1 MRNINIIYMHSNN
14 FMQYIHSFKDQIL
27 KLYYQY
33 LYIIQH
39 KYMEVKLKLMVY
51 IKLHLITNLHLI

>member
-14 FMQYIHSFKDQIL
+14 FMQYNHNFKDHIL